1 MGETGGGVGFLGR
14 MRSLEWNLLGLRSL
28 LDIEEDMSS
37 SQVGT
42 RVWRSGDN
50 YGLGHEHSVD
60 I

>member
-28 LDIEEDMSS
+28 LDIEEDMSR

-42 RVWRSGDN
+42 
-50 YGLGHEHSVD
+50 
-60 I
+60 